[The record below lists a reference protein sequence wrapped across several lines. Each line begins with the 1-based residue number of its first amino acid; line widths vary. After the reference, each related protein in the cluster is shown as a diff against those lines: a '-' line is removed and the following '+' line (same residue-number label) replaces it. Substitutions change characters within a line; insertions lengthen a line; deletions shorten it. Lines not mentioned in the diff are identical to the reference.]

1 MSTRMKEFS
10 SVLGHLTREYSEPV
24 KDPVWK
30 NITLSRGLLQV
41 AAHRAFQ
48 KLNGIKQLGP
58 TYLVYRGA
66 THTRLNHSLGVF
78 HLARRM
84 MVHLLGG
91 GSSTG
96 AGAQSADPAAPDLS
110 LEGTKA
116 FLCAA
121 LLHDLGHYPYAHSLK
136 DLGLRSHESLTAERI
151 LQADL
156 STLIREKVGTDPEL
170 VAAIVDSSLPHESKD
185 LNFFRNLLS
194 GVLDPD
200 KLDYLNRDAYFCGV
214 PHGIQDVDFILAEI
228 RPRADG
234 LAVTEKGLSA
244 VESILFA
251 KYLMYKTVYWHKT
264 VRIAT
269 AMIKKAVLL
278 ALGEA
283 VLQSDDL
290 YWLDDYEFSSLTEK
304 HDFTPFQLIRR
315 VIERRLY
322 KLAATVPFDA
332 DNPLHLQLQNL
343 HDRLGFEEDLA
354 RALEKL
360 AGRKVPVESLII
372 DVPEPINFEINLPV
386 LQSETGEVTVY
397 ENSRSV
403 FNRDSVRSFVHSL
416 RTISLFAEQAD
427 DLDRAL
433 QKINARRI
441 LTEGMG

>member
-1 MSTRMKEFS
+1 MNAFS
-10 SVLGHLTREYSEPV
+10 SILDHLTREYVEPI

-30 NITLSRGLLQV
+30 NITLSRGLLEV
-41 AAHRAFQ
+41 ASHGAFQ

-58 TYLVYRGA
+58 TYLVYPGA
-66 THTRLNHSLGVF
+66 THTRLNHSLGVL

-91 GSSTG
+91 GTSTVSG
-96 AGAQSADPAAPDLS
+96 VESAPPALSDLS
-110 LEGTKA
+110 LEDTKA

-136 DLGLRSHESLTAERI
+136 DVGLRSHESLTAERI
-151 LQADL
+151 LRTDL
-156 STLIREKVGTDPEL
+156 ATLICDKVGADPEL
-170 VAAIVDSSLPHESKD
+170 VAAIVDSSLPHASKD
-185 LNFFRNLLS
+185 LSFFRNLLS

-244 VESILFA
+244 VESILFS

-278 ALGEA
+278 ALREA
-283 VLQSDDL
+283 VLEPEDL
-290 YWLDDYEFSSLTEK
+290 YWLDDNEFSSLTDK
-304 HDFTPFQLIRR
+304 HDFIPLQLIRR
-315 VIERRLY
+315 VMERRLY
-322 KLAATVPFDA
+322 KLAAAVSFES
-332 DNPLHLQLQNL
+332 DNSLHRKLQNV
-343 HDRLGFEEDLA
+343 HERLDFEEQLG
-354 RALEKL
+354 RAVEKL
-360 AGRKVPVESLII
+360 AGRKVAVESLII

-386 LQSETGEVTVY
+386 LQPQTGEVTIY
-397 ENSRSV
+397 EHSRSV

-427 DLDRAL
+427 DLNRAL
-433 QKINARRI
+433 QKINARKI